1 MIDERMKKKK
11 KKNIHW
17 EKIPWP
23 KYPSVEISKG
33 PSVKGSS
40 CPTAQ
45 MSAPCLNKLFEYLN
59 PISYPNVAAL

>member
-1 MIDERMKKKK
+1 MINERMKKKKK

-45 MSAPCLNKLFEYLN
+45 MSALGLNKLFE
-59 PISYPNVAAL
+59 

>member
-1 MIDERMKKKK
+1 MKKKE
-11 KKNIHW
+11 KKNPLG
-17 EKIPWP
+17 KIPRP

-45 MSAPCLNKLFEYLN
+45 MSALGLNKLFEYLN
-59 PISYPNVAAL
+59 PVSYPNVAALKEITR